1 MCGLVGQASS
11 KRFLDTSFLKA
22 QNSTIT
28 HRGPDDSG
36 EWWSTD
42 MRVGLAH
49 SRLSIIDLSNGGHQ
63 PMTLSDKEMTIVFNG
78 EIYNHHE
85 LRRELLNKGYS
96 FKSKSDTEVLLA
108 AYSCWG
114 MECIHKLNGMF
125 SFAIYDHSIK
135 KVFLARDR
143 AGEKPLFYYFD
154 GISLYFASELKAL
167 MKHPSLPKKIDMDSL
182 DCYLGMG
189 YAPGKKC
196 ILKGYNKLEAAHIL
210 SFDLNN
216 SEIKLSKYWELPEYS
231 NINPSP
237 SMEDLSIELEKLL
250 EDSVSRQL
258 EADVPVGILLSGGV
272 DSSLLTALAS
282 QKSSKVKTF
291 TISMTGHKDLDETSY
306 ARLIANHFGTDHTE
320 LPIEEST
327 SDLLPILAKQYD
339 EPMVDSSMIPTYLV
353 SKLVRKHCKV
363 AIGGDGGDE
372 LFGGYQHYK
381 RILKMKNRVKYC
393 PTIIRN
399 IVSTTATHLL
409 PPGFKGRNWLQ
420 GLSVDFENGTPQI
433 AYYFDHKLRKKLL
446 SNYKNYLS
454 VSEEIRNKFLSTDS
468 DIIQRATKLDFN
480 TYLKDDI
487 LVKVDRASMLNS
499 LEIRAPFLDQK
510 VIEFAYKSVPSDFK
524 VTYKSEKILLKYMA
538 SKILPKNFDLK
549 RKQGFSIPLGSW
561 LKSGPYRDMFN
572 DVLLSSDSVF
582 DKKVISSLLNGQD
595 MGLNNSERLFS
606 LFMFE
611 LWRKEYDCYI

>member
-11 KRFLDTSFLKA
+11 KKFLNTSYLKA
-22 QNSTIT
+22 QNLTIS

-36 EWWSTD
+36 EWWSSD

-49 SRLSIIDLSNGGHQ
+49 SRLSIIDLSNSGHQ
-63 PMTLSDKEMTIVFNG
+63 PMTLSGEDITIVFNG
-78 EIYNHHE
+78 EIYNHHQ

-96 FKSKSDTEVLLA
+96 FKSKSDTEVILA
-108 AYSCWG
+108 AYSYWG

-125 SFAIYDHSIK
+125 SFVIYDHSIK

-167 MKHPSLPKKIDMDSL
+167 MKHPDLPKKINLDSL
-182 DCYLGMG
+182 DCFLGMG
-189 YAPGKKC
+189 YVPGNNC
-196 ILKGYNKLEAAHIL
+196 ILEGYNKLEAAHIL
-210 SFDLNN
+210 SFELNN
-216 SEIKLSKYWELPEYS
+216 SVIKLSKYWELPEYS
-231 NINPSP
+231 NIKPVP
-237 SMEDLSIELEKLL
+237 SMEDLSMELEKLL

-282 QKSSKVKTF
+282 KKSSKVKTF
-291 TISMTGHKDLDETSY
+291 TIGMPGHKNLDETSY
-306 ARLIANHFGTDHTE
+306 ARLIADHFSTDHLE

-327 SDLLPILAKQYD
+327 ADLLPVLAKQYD
-339 EPMVDSSMIPTYLV
+339 EPLVDSSMIPTFLV
-353 SKLVRKHCKV
+353 SKLVREHCKV

-372 LFGGYQHYK
+372 LFGGYQHYR
-381 RILKMKNRVKYC
+381 RILKMKNMAKYC
-393 PTIIRN
+393 PEFIRS
-399 IVSTTATHLL
+399 IVSTSATHIL
-409 PPGFKGRNWLQ
+409 PAGFKGKNWLQ
-420 GLSVDFENGTPQI
+420 GLSVDFDKETPQI
-433 AYYFDHKLRKKLL
+433 AYYFDHLLRKKLL
-446 SNYKNYLS
+446 SNHQNHS
-454 VSEEIRNKFLSTDS
+454 TVSEKIRNKFLSVDN

-499 LEIRAPFLDQK
+499 LEIRAPFLDQR
-510 VIEFAYKSVPSDFK
+510 VIEFAYKSVPSEYK
-524 VTYKSEKILLKYMA
+524 VNNKSEKILLKYMA
-538 SKILPKNFDLK
+538 SKILPTNFDFQ
-549 RKQGFSIPLGSW
+549 RKQGFSIPLSSW

-572 DVLLSSDSVF
+572 DILLSSDCVF
-582 DKKVISSLLNGQD
+582 DKKVVSFLLNGQD
-595 MGLNNSERLFS
+595 IGLNNSERLFA

-611 LWRKEYDCYI
+611 IWRKEYACYI

>member
-11 KRFLDTSFLKA
+11 IKFLDTSFLKV
-22 QNSTIT
+22 QNSTIS

-42 MRVGLAH
+42 LRVGLAH

-63 PMTLSDKEMTIVFNG
+63 PMTLSGEDITIVFNG

-96 FKSKSDTEVLLA
+96 FKSKSDTEVLLV

-135 KVFLARDR
+135 KIFLARDR
-143 AGEKPLFYYFD
+143 AGEKPLFYYFN

-167 MKHPSLPKKIDMDSL
+167 MKQPDLPKKIDMDAL

-196 ILKGYNKLEAAHIL
+196 ILEGYNKLEAAHIL
-210 SFDLNN
+210 SFDLNT
-216 SEIKLSKYWELPEYS
+216 SAIKLSKYWELPEYS
-231 NINPSP
+231 NIKPAP

-282 QKSSKVKTF
+282 KNSSKVKTF
-291 TISMTGHKDLDETSY
+291 TIGMPGHKDLDETSY
-306 ARLIANHFGTDHTE
+306 ARLIANHFGTDHLE

-327 SDLLPILAKQYD
+327 ADLLPILAKQYD

-353 SKLVRKHCKV
+353 SKLVREHCKV

-372 LFGGYQHYK
+372 LFGGYQHYR

-393 PTIIRN
+393 PTVIRR
-399 IVSTTATHLL
+399 IVSTSATNLL
-409 PPGFKGRNWLQ
+409 PAGFKGKNWLQ
-420 GLSVDFENGTPQI
+420 GLSVDFEKGTPQI
-433 AYYFDHKLRKKLL
+433 AYYFDHRLRKKLL
-446 SNYKNYLS
+446 SNYQNHLS

-499 LEIRAPFLDQK
+499 LEIRAPFLDQR
-510 VIEFAYKSVPSDFK
+510 VIEFAYKSVPSDYK
-524 VTYKSEKILLKYMA
+524 VNNKSEKILLKYMA
-538 SKILPKNFDLK
+538 SKILPTNFDLK

-572 DVLLSSDSVF
+572 DILLSSDCVF

-606 LFMFE
+606 VFMFE
-611 LWRKEYDCYI
+611 LWRKEYGCYI